1 MKFKKDGKV
10 YESFEDAVDAFFL
23 GDRKIFANGEKTEF
37 KFPDDVRQSM
47 IWAFEDADM
56 GRVRLNAKLMGYE
69 MIEDKPDTEKGV
81 IMNNERKMSILLNTI
96 GQMACDAED
105 KGEIDF
111 GLRLTVE
118 DAYALCHAASHTDNT
133 PDIRE
138 VVEKYGEGAKPKRRT
153 LGVSNPTDDI
163 TEYVEKYLEAEKP
176 DPVNRPAHY
185 TSGGIECIDAMQAA
199 FGAEAVKDFCLCN
212 AFKYLWRHRSKNG
225 VEDLKKCRWYLNRL
239 IREME
244 VTDDDT

>member
-1 MKFKKDGKV
+1 MANLLLLKTDMTKLPKHGTGGQTMKFRKDGKV
-10 YESFEDAVDAFFL
+10 YANMVVAVYDYCNGL
-23 GDRKIFANGEKTEF
+23 KYCYGCKLYGKTGDCLAYAQLHPKEVA
-37 KFPDDVRQSM
+37 
-47 IWAFEDADM
+47 
-56 GRVRLNAKLMGYE
+56 RLLGYE
-69 MIEDKPDTEKGV
+69 VIEDKPDTEKGV
-81 IMNNERKMSILLNTI
+81 IMNNERKMSILLNEI

-105 KGEIDF
+105 KGKIDF
-111 GLRLTVE
+111 DLCLTVE

-138 VVEKYGEGAKPKRRT
+138 VVEEHSEDAK
-153 LGVSNPTDDI
+153 
-163 TEYVEKYLEAEKP
+163 A

-212 AFKYLWRHRSKNG
+212 AFKYLWRHRNKNG
-225 VEDLKKCRWYLNRL
+225 VEDLKKARWYLNRL

-244 VTDDDT
+244 VTDDE

>member
-10 YESFEDAVDAFFL
+10 YERFEDAVDAFFL
-23 GDRKIFANGEKTEF
+23 GDRKIFVNGEKAEL

-47 IWAFEDADM
+47 IWAYEDADI

-69 MIEDKPDTEKGV
+69 VIEGKPDTEKGV

-118 DAYALCHAASHTDNT
+118 DAYALCRAASHTDNT

-138 VVEKYGEGAKPKRRT
+138 VVEEHSEDAK
-153 LGVSNPTDDI
+153 
-163 TEYVEKYLEAEKP
+163 A

-199 FGAEAVKDFCLCN
+199 FGDEAVKDFCLCN
-212 AFKYLWRHRSKNG
+212 AFKYLWRHRQKNG
-225 VEDLKKCRWYLNRL
+225 VEDLKKARWYLNRL
-239 IREME
+239 ITAME
-244 VTDDDT
+244 AEE

>member
-1 MKFKKDGKV
+1 MKFKKDGEV

-23 GDRKIFANGEKTEF
+23 GDRKIFVNGEKKGIE
-37 KFPDDVRQSM
+37 FPDDVRQSM
-47 IWAFEDADM
+47 IQAYEDADI

-69 MIEDKPDTEKGV
+69 VIEGKPDTEKGV

-118 DAYALCHAASHTDNT
+118 DAYALCRAASHTDNT

-138 VVEKYGEGAKPKRRT
+138 VVEEHSEDAK
-153 LGVSNPTDDI
+153 
-163 TEYVEKYLEAEKP
+163 A

-199 FGAEAVKDFCLCN
+199 FGDEAVKDFCLCN
-212 AFKYLWRHRSKNG
+212 AFKYLWRHRQKNG
-225 VEDLKKCRWYLNRL
+225 VEDLKKARWYLNRL

-244 VTDDDT
+244 VEDDDT

>member
-1 MKFKKDGKV
+1 MKFKKEEKV
-10 YESFEDAVDAFFL
+10 YESFEDAVNAFFL
-23 GDRKIFANGEKTEF
+23 GDRKIFVNGEKAEL

-47 IWAFEDADM
+47 IWAYEDADM

-69 MIEDKPDTEKGV
+69 VIEDDTPA
-81 IMNNERKMSILLNTI
+81 I
-96 GQMACDAED
+96 AEA
-105 KGEIDF
+105 
-111 GLRLTVE
+111 VE
-118 DAYALCHAASHTDNT
+118 ENSED
-133 PDIRE
+133 
-138 VVEKYGEGAKPKRRT
+138 AKPKRRT
-153 LGVSNPTDDI
+153 LGASNPTEDM
-163 TEYVEKYLEAEKP
+163 TEYVEKYLEAVKP

-199 FGAEAVKDFCLCN
+199 FGDEAVKDFCLCN

-239 IREME
+239 IGEVE

>member
-23 GDRKIFANGEKTEF
+23 GDRKIFVNGEKAEL

-47 IWAFEDADM
+47 IWAYEDADM

-69 MIEDKPDTEKGV
+69 VIEDKPDTEKGV
-81 IMNNERKMSILLNTI
+81 IMNNERKMSILLNSI

-118 DAYALCHAASHTDNT
+118 DAYALCHAASHADNT
-133 PDIRE
+133 PD
-138 VVEKYGEGAKPKRRT
+138 VVEKHGEDVKRKLTRA
-153 LGVSNPTDDI
+153 DI
-163 TEYVEKYLEAEKP
+163 LHAAEKCVCGQRETDYGTP
-176 DPVNRPAHY
+176 EDNFETIAGLWETYLSRACVDEA
-185 TSGGIECIDAMQAA
+185 GGVYIDSNDVAMMMALLKIARIAA
-199 FGAEAVKDFCLCN
+199 GGGKADSWIDLAGYAACGAECE
-212 AFKYLWRHRSKNG
+212 G
-225 VEDLKKCRWYLNRL
+225 VTE
-239 IREME
+239 
-244 VTDDDT
+244 